1 MGVKQAQRTLG
12 KWWESTSHFFL
23 PFLLA
28 GVVLVLSSV
37 IGWWAGLLA
46 LLGIGGFVGLTY
58 VRAEFGED
66 VLKSDAEKK
75 REIDEVAANAEE
87 LIREEEE
94 ERKREEEDA
103 ARPPSASKGAGKPA
117 GKR

>member
-28 GVVLVLSSV
+28 GAVLVLSSV

-46 LLGIGGFVGLTY
+46 FLGLGGFVGLTY
-58 VRAEFGED
+58 VRSEFGDD
-66 VLKSDAEKK
+66 VLKTEAEKK
-75 REIDEVAANAEE
+75 REVDEVAANADE

-94 ERKREEEDA
+94 ERRREEEQA
-103 ARPPSASKGAGKPA
+103 ARAAAAAKGGK
-117 GKR
+117 GKRA